1 MTRIYSLSFESGG
14 PVNGRFLM
22 VLVAHKAMRQA
33 LRIAAT
39 EAGKQ
44 GGKWRLVHKAV
55 KRSGLAIPMG
65 EVLGV
70 SGPYD
75 WAVEED

>member
-14 PVNGRFLM
+14 PREGRFLM
-22 VLVAHKAMRQA
+22 VLVAHKGMRHA
-33 LRIAAT
+33 LRVAVKEVA
-39 EAGKQ
+39 KQ
-44 GGKWRLVHKAV
+44 SGKWRLVHKAT
-55 KRSGLAIPMG
+55 KRSALAIPMG

-75 WAVEED
+75 WAVDED